1 MSERRSLAPPLEPK
15 LAQIAVENVNDAI
28 AVLIPDGPTL
38 SFGYVNP
45 GFEKLF
51 GYARSEVLGQPV
63 GILAHGPL
71 RPDGL
76 LRVDFDPKNPHRG
89 EAVLKTKAGEKV
101 LAEIDLRTVDLEGL
115 EGGVLVLRDVTA
127 YRRLEQIAA
136 ASEVSESTGYLL
148 AGIRHEVGNPLNSL
162 KTTLTLLTDPS
173 VELPAARRA
182 DYMSRAL
189 GEIKRMESLLEQ
201 MRTFNANETVQ
212 LGPVSVRHFFERL
225 VRLVADDCAA
235 RATTIEVAEGAAA
248 TIVADSRVLHQTMV
262 LLLTNALDA
271 MESSRERR
279 IVLGCD
285 VDARSVRVWISDT
298 GPGMT
303 RDQIAN
309 AQRPF
314 VTTKVK
320 GTGLG
325 LPIAHRYAHLM
336 KCRLELA
343 SVVGEGTRCTLEFE
357 QINSSES

>member
-1 MSERRSLAPPLEPK
+1 MSAASVQAAGAGRIDDVATRLTLGSARASVGGGDDPVWGGQGHASFFGGINWDGSHPGHREDNHGPSIAVDPRVGVGAQVAWSVVRVRAEVSGLLAPAAVPGGFGVAGSIGAGATAGLHLGHFELYAAGDTAAGGWVEH
-15 LAQIAVENVNDAI
+15 LAFVS
-28 AVLIPDGPTL
+28 G
-38 SFGYVNP
+38 
-45 GFEKLF
+45 
-51 GYARSEVLGQPV
+51 
-63 GILAHGPL
+63 AHQD
-71 RPDGL
+71 R
-76 LRVDFDPKNPHRG
+76 
-89 EAVLKTKAGEKV
+89 ET
-101 LAEIDLRTVDLEGL
+101 
-115 EGGVLVLRDVTA
+115 
-127 YRRLEQIAA
+127 AA
-136 ASEVSESTGYLL
+136 AG
-148 AGIRHEVGNPLNSL
+148 
-162 KTTLTLLTDPS
+162 
-173 VELPAARRA
+173 
-182 DYMSRAL
+182 L
-189 GEIKRMESLLEQ
+189 GM
-201 MRTFNANETVQ
+201 AVQ